1 MKTGFSFYFSFTP
14 LEIMS
19 RLRGRSH
26 FGAAKAR
33 YSALYTMWCRALQ
46 GGLGFRAIPA
56 GFNPL
61 RQRLRGE
68 CPAGIS
74 NGVYIILNQS
84 PGGINTTAAHVVG
97 NKKAPL

>member
-19 RLRGRSH
+19 R
-26 FGAAKAR
+26 
-33 YSALYTMWCRALQ
+33 YSALYTMWCPEPVWFRAVQ
-46 GGLGFRAIPA
+46 GSAGGLGFRIIPA

-74 NGVYIILNQS
+74 NGVNIILNQS
-84 PGGINTTAAHVVG
+84 PVGINSTAPHVVR

>member
-1 MKTGFSFYFSFTP
+1 MP
-14 LEIMS
+14 

-33 YSALYTMWCRALQ
+33 CSAA
-46 GGLGFRAIPA
+46 GLDFRTNPA

-68 CPAGIS
+68 CPARFRVATTGIS
-74 NGVYIILNQS
+74 NRVYDFPHFKEGSIHS
-84 PGGINTTAAHVVG
+84 
-97 NKKAPL
+97 